1 MPDFGDTGGSLR
13 RSASTAGIPLI
24 LTFSRQGRRDFSL
37 RGRGVLQGVPFA
49 GMMGMETT
57 TGTDAAFMGLA
68 LSLAQRAVGSVSPN
82 PPVGAV
88 LVRDGEVVG
97 EAYTRP
103 PGQAHAEIVAI
114 RQAGPRARGATL
126 YTTLEP
132 CNHQGRT
139 GPCSEAIIEAGVA
152 EVHSAVMDPNPHVKG
167 GGLSRLSE
175 AGIAVSTGEMAGEA
189 SRLIEAYT
197 KRVTTGTPF
206 VTAKFAM
213 SLDGKIATRTGSS
226 QWITGEEA
234 RAYAHRLRAA
244 SDAVMVGINTVLADD
259 PRLTARDGS
268 GAALDRQPL
277 RVVVDSRGRIPRE
290 ARMLGEPGSTLIV
303 TGGVCLGAGAGH
315 PHPNPLP
322 SRERGQDTLTPTLSR
337 RGRGGRTPSPQPSPV
352 KGEGAGQPH
361 PGPLPSRERGRD
373 TLTPALSRQGRGGG
387 TASPQPSPAKGEG
400 GGTGGH
406 ETRPYDGGH
415 GCIEGGHDGEG
426 VETAAMPG
434 ADGLVDLEALMSH
447 LGEREVASVVVEGG
461 GALLGA
467 LFDGGLVDRVC
478 AFIAPVIVGGAAA
491 PSPVAGEGVELI
503 GDALRLR
510 DVEVLRLGADIAVV
524 GYCG

>member
-1 MPDFGDTGGSLR
+1 MPDLGDIWITLR
-13 RSASTAGIPLI
+13 RFAPTAGVPLI
-24 LTFSRQGRRDFSL
+24 LAFSRQGRRDFSL

-57 TGTDAAFMGLA
+57 TGTDVAYMGLA
-68 LSLAQRAVGSVSPN
+68 LSLARKAVGSVSPN

-97 EAYTRP
+97 EGYTRP

-175 AGIAVSTGEMAGEA
+175 AGLAVSTGEMAGEA
-189 SRLIEAYT
+189 WRLIEAYA
-197 KRVTTGTPF
+197 KLVTTGTPF

-268 GAALDRQPL
+268 GAALERQPL

-303 TGGVCLGAGAGH
+303 TGGACLETGAGH

-322 SRERGQDTLTPTLSR
+322 SRERGRDTLTPTLSR
-337 RGRGGRTPSPQPSPV
+337 QGRGGRTPSPQPSPV
-352 KGEGAGQPH
+352 EGEGDG
-361 PGPLPSRERGRD
+361 
-373 TLTPALSRQGRGGG
+373 TP
-387 TASPQPSPAKGEG
+387 SPQSSPVEGEG
-400 GGTGGH
+400 DGTGGH

-415 GCIEGGHDGEG
+415 GCIEGVHETRPYDGGHGCIGGEHDGEG

-461 GALLGA
+461 GVLLGA
-467 LFDGGLVDRVC
+467 LFDGGLVDKVC

-510 DVEVLRLGADIAVV
+510 DVEVLRLGEDIAVV

>member
-1 MPDFGDTGGSLR
+1 MR
-13 RSASTAGIPLI
+13 A
-24 LTFSRQGRRDFSL
+24 
-37 RGRGVLQGVPFA
+37 
-49 GMMGMETT
+49 
-57 TGTDAAFMGLA
+57 TGTDTVSMGLA
-68 LSLAQRAVGSVSPN
+68 LSLAERAVGSVSPN

-97 EAYTRP
+97 EGYTRP

-114 RQAGPRARGATL
+114 RQAGHRARGATL

-139 GPCSEAIIEAGVA
+139 GPCTEAIIEAGVV
-152 EVHSAVMDPNPHVKG
+152 EVHSAVADPNPHVKG

-189 SRLIEAYT
+189 SRLIEAYA
-197 KRVTTGTPF
+197 KLVTTGRPF
-206 VTAKFAM
+206 VTAKFAI

-277 RVVVDSRGRIPRE
+277 RVVVDSRGRTPRE
-290 ARMLGEPGSTLIV
+290 ARMVGEPGSTLIV
-303 TGGVCLGAGAGH
+303 TGGAGLGAGAAH
-315 PHPNPLP
+315 PHPSPLP
-322 SRERGQDTLTPTLSR
+322 SRERGQDTLTPALSR
-337 RGRGGRTPSPQPSPV
+337 RGRGGGTPSPRPSPV
-352 KGEGAGQPH
+352 EGEGD
-361 PGPLPSRERGRD
+361 GR
-373 TLTPALSRQGRGGG
+373 
-387 TASPQPSPAKGEG
+387 
-400 GGTGGH
+400 GGH
-406 ETRPYDGGH
+406 ETRPYDGEH
-415 GCIEGGHDGEG
+415 G
-426 VETAAMPG
+426 VETTAMPG
-434 ADGLVDLEALMSH
+434 ADGLVDLEALMSR
-447 LGEREVASVVVEGG
+447 LGEREIASVVVEGG
-461 GALLGA
+461 GVLLGA
-467 LFDGGLVDRVC
+467 LFDGGLVDKVC
-478 AFIAPVIVGGAAA
+478 AFIAPVVVGGAGA

-510 DVEVLRLGADIAVV
+510 EVEVLRLGEDIAVV
-524 GYCG
+524 GYCGQRPA

>member
-1 MPDFGDTGGSLR
+1 
-13 RSASTAGIPLI
+13 
-24 LTFSRQGRRDFSL
+24 
-37 RGRGVLQGVPFA
+37 
-49 GMMGMETT
+49 MEAAV
-57 TGTDAAFMGLA
+57 GTDAANMGLA
-68 LSLAQRAVGSVSPN
+68 LSLARKAVGSVSPN

-88 LVRDGEVVG
+88 LVREGEVVG
-97 EAYTRP
+97 EGYTRP

-152 EVHSAVMDPNPHVKG
+152 EVHSAVLDPNPRVNG
-167 GGLSRLSE
+167 SGMSRLSE

-189 SRLIEAYT
+189 SRLIEAYA
-197 KRVTTGTPF
+197 KLVTTGKPF

-268 GAALDRQPL
+268 GAALERQPL

-303 TGGVCLGAGAGH
+303 TGGACLGAGAGH
-315 PHPNPLP
+315 
-322 SRERGQDTLTPTLSR
+322 
-337 RGRGGRTPSPQPSPV
+337 
-352 KGEGAGQPH
+352 PH

-387 TASPQPSPAKGEG
+387 IPSRQPSPAKGEG

-406 ETRPYDGGH
+406 ETHPYGGGH
-415 GCIEGGHDGEG
+415 GCIEGGETGPG
-426 VETAAMPG
+426 VETVAMPG

-461 GALLGA
+461 GVLLGT

-478 AFIAPVIVGGAAA
+478 AFIAPVVVGGAAA

-510 DVEVLRLGADIAVV
+510 EVEVLRLGEDIAVV

>member
-1 MPDFGDTGGSLR
+1 MK
-13 RSASTAGIPLI
+13 AA
-24 LTFSRQGRRDFSL
+24 
-37 RGRGVLQGVPFA
+37 V
-49 GMMGMETT
+49 
-57 TGTDAAFMGLA
+57 GTDAAFMGLA
-68 LSLAQRAVGSVSPN
+68 LSLALKAVGSVSPN

-97 EAYTRP
+97 EGYTQP

-139 GPCSEAIIEAGVA
+139 GPCSEAIIEAGVV
-152 EVHSAVMDPNPHVKG
+152 EVHSAVTDPNPRVKG

-189 SRLIEAYT
+189 SRLIEAYA
-197 KRVTTGTPF
+197 KHVTTGTPF

-268 GAALDRQPL
+268 GAALGRQPL

-290 ARMLGEPGSTLIV
+290 ARMLGEPGSTLVV
-303 TGGVCLGAGAGH
+303 TGGVCLGTGAGSPSPQPSPVKGEGAGH
-315 PHPNPLP
+315 PHPSPLP
-322 SRERGQDTLTPTLSR
+322 SRERGQDTLTPTLS
-337 RGRGGRTPSPQPSPV
+337 S
-352 KGEGAGQPH
+352 
-361 PGPLPSRERGRD
+361 
-373 TLTPALSRQGRGGG
+373 QGRKEAGRAGTRPAPTMEGTAALRAGTRPAPTMEGTVALRAGTRPAPTMEGKVALRAGTRPVPTMGG
-387 TASPQPSPAKGEG
+387 TA
-400 GGTGGH
+400 
-406 ETRPYDGGH
+406 
-415 GCIEGGHDGEG
+415 
-426 VETAAMPG
+426 
-434 ADGLVDLEALMSH
+434 
-447 LGEREVASVVVEGG
+447 
-461 GALLGA
+461 
-467 LFDGGLVDRVC
+467 
-478 AFIAPVIVGGAAA
+478 
-491 PSPVAGEGVELI
+491 
-503 GDALRLR
+503 ALRVSMTGR
-510 DVEVLRLGADIAVV
+510 VSRRRRCRARMGWSISRP
-524 GYCG
+524 

>member
-1 MPDFGDTGGSLR
+1 ME
-13 RSASTAGIPLI
+13 AG
-24 LTFSRQGRRDFSL
+24 
-37 RGRGVLQGVPFA
+37 
-49 GMMGMETT
+49 
-57 TGTDAAFMGLA
+57 TGTDAAYMGLA
-68 LSLAQRAVGSVSPN
+68 LCLARKAVGSVSPN

-97 EAYTRP
+97 EGYTQP

-139 GPCSEAIIEAGVA
+139 GPCSEAIIEAGVV
-152 EVHSAVMDPNPHVKG
+152 EVHSAVTDPNPHVKG

-189 SRLIEAYT
+189 SRLIEAYA
-197 KRVTTGTPF
+197 KLVTTGTPF

-268 GAALDRQPL
+268 GEALGRQPL

-290 ARMLGEPGSTLIV
+290 ARMLGEPGSTLVV
-303 TGGVCLGAGAGH
+303 TGGA
-315 PHPNPLP
+315 
-322 SRERGQDTLTPTLSR
+322 
-337 RGRGGRTPSPQPSPV
+337 
-352 KGEGAGQPH
+352 
-361 PGPLPSRERGRD
+361 
-373 TLTPALSRQGRGGG
+373 
-387 TASPQPSPAKGEG
+387 
-400 GGTGGH
+400 GGH
-406 ETRPYDGGH
+406 EARPYDEGNAVETAGMPGAGGHEARPYDGGN
-415 GCIEGGHDGEG
+415 G

-434 ADGLVDLEALMSH
+434 ADGLVDLEALMSY

-467 LFDGGLVDRVC
+467 LFDGGLVDKVC
-478 AFIAPVIVGGAAA
+478 AFIAPVVVGGAEA

-510 DVEVLRLGADIAVV
+510 DVEVLTLGADIAVV

>member
-1 MPDFGDTGGSLR
+1 
-13 RSASTAGIPLI
+13 
-24 LTFSRQGRRDFSL
+24 
-37 RGRGVLQGVPFA
+37 
-49 GMMGMETT
+49 MEAA
-57 TGTDAAFMGLA
+57 TGTDTVYMGLA
-68 LSLAQRAVGSVSPN
+68 LSLAERAVGSVSPN

-97 EAYTRP
+97 EGYTRP

-139 GPCSEAIIEAGVA
+139 GPCTEAIIGAGVV
-152 EVHSAVMDPNPHVKG
+152 EVHSAVLDPNPRVNG
-167 GGLSRLSE
+167 SGMSRLSE

-189 SRLIEAYT
+189 SRLIEAYA
-197 KRVTTGTPF
+197 KLVTTGRPF

-277 RVVVDSRGRIPRE
+277 RVVVDSRGRTPRE
-290 ARMLGEPGSTLIV
+290 ARMLGEPGVTLIV
-303 TGGVCLGAGAGH
+303 VGGAGG
-315 PHPNPLP
+315 
-322 SRERGQDTLTPTLSR
+322 SQGFG
-337 RGRGGRTPSPQPSPV
+337 GRGWIPAFAGKTIDGLFRSSETPSQ
-352 KGEGAGQPH
+352 A
-361 PGPLPSRERGRD
+361 
-373 TLTPALSRQGRGGG
+373 
-387 TASPQPSPAKGEG
+387 
-400 GGTGGH
+400 
-406 ETRPYDGGH
+406 RP
-415 GCIEGGHDGEG
+415 G
-426 VETAAMPG
+426 VEGAAMPG

-447 LGEREVASVVVEGG
+447 LGEREIASVVVEGG
-461 GALLGA
+461 GTLLGA
-467 LFDGGLVDRVC
+467 LFDRGLVDKVC
-478 AFIAPVIVGGAAA
+478 AFIAPVVVGGAGA

-503 GDALRLR
+503 GDALRLS
-510 DVEVLRLGADIAVV
+510 DVEVLTLGGDIAVV
-524 GYCG
+524 GYCRQRLA

>member
-1 MPDFGDTGGSLR
+1 
-13 RSASTAGIPLI
+13 
-24 LTFSRQGRRDFSL
+24 
-37 RGRGVLQGVPFA
+37 
-49 GMMGMETT
+49 MMEAAV
-57 TGTDAAFMGLA
+57 GTDAANMGLA
-68 LSLAQRAVGSVSPN
+68 LSLARKAVGSVSPN

-88 LVRDGEVVG
+88 LVREGEVVG
-97 EAYTRP
+97 EGYTRP

-139 GPCSEAIIEAGVA
+139 GPCSEAIIEAGVV
-152 EVHSAVMDPNPHVKG
+152 EVHSAVTDPNPRVKG

-189 SRLIEAYT
+189 SRLIEAYA
-197 KRVTTGTPF
+197 KLVTTGTPF

-226 QWITGEEA
+226 QWITGEKA

-277 RVVVDSRGRIPRE
+277 RVVVDSRGRIPPE

-303 TGGVCLGAGAGH
+303 T
-315 PHPNPLP
+315 
-322 SRERGQDTLTPTLSR
+322 S
-337 RGRGGRTPSPQPSPV
+337 
-352 KGEGAGQPH
+352 
-361 PGPLPSRERGRD
+361 
-373 TLTPALSRQGRGGG
+373 
-387 TASPQPSPAKGEG
+387 
-400 GGTGGH
+400 GTGGH
-406 ETRPYDGGH
+406 EARPYDGGK
-415 GCIEGGHDGEG
+415 G

-434 ADGLVDLEALMSH
+434 ADGLVDLEALMAY

-461 GALLGA
+461 GVLLGA

-478 AFIAPVIVGGAAA
+478 AFIAPVVVGGAAA

-503 GDALRLR
+503 GDALRLS
-510 DVEVLRLGADIAVV
+510 DVKVLTLGGDIAVV
-524 GYCG
+524 GYCRQRLA

>member
-1 MPDFGDTGGSLR
+1 MTY
-13 RSASTAGIPLI
+13 
-24 LTFSRQGRRDFSL
+24 
-37 RGRGVLQGVPFA
+37 
-49 GMMGMETT
+49 
-57 TGTDAAFMGLA
+57 MGLA
-68 LSLAQRAVGSVSPN
+68 LCLARKAVGSVSPN

-88 LVRDGEVVG
+88 LVREGEVVG
-97 EAYTRP
+97 EGYTRP

-114 RQAGPRARGATL
+114 CQAGPLARGATL

-152 EVHSAVMDPNPHVKG
+152 EVHSAVTDPNPRVKG

-189 SRLIEAYT
+189 SRLIEAYA
-197 KRVTTGTPF
+197 KLVTTGTPF

-268 GAALDRQPL
+268 GAALERQPL
-277 RVVVDSRGRIPRE
+277 RVVVDSRGRIPPE

-303 TGGVCLGAGAGH
+303 TGGACLETGAGH

-322 SRERGQDTLTPTLSR
+322 SRERGQDTLTP
-337 RGRGGRTPSPQPSPV
+337 
-352 KGEGAGQPH
+352 
-361 PGPLPSRERGRD
+361 
-373 TLTPALSRQGRGGG
+373 ALSRQGRGGR
-387 TASPQPSPAKGEG
+387 TASPQPYDG
-400 GGTGGH
+400 GHGCAEGGH

-415 GCIEGGHDGEG
+415 G

-461 GALLGA
+461 GVLLGA
-467 LFDGGLVDRVC
+467 LFDHGLVDRVC
-478 AFIAPVIVGGAAA
+478 AFIAPVVVGGAEA
-491 PSPVAGEGVELI
+491 PPPVAGEGVELI

-510 DVEVLRLGADIAVV
+510 DVEVLRLGEDIAVV

>member
-1 MPDFGDTGGSLR
+1 M
-13 RSASTAGIPLI
+13 
-24 LTFSRQGRRDFSL
+24 
-37 RGRGVLQGVPFA
+37 
-49 GMMGMETT
+49 
-57 TGTDAAFMGLA
+57 GTDAAFMGLA
-68 LSLAQRAVGSVSPN
+68 LSLALKAVGSVSPN

-97 EAYTRP
+97 EGYTQP

-114 RQAGPRARGATL
+114 RQAGPRACGATL

-152 EVHSAVMDPNPHVKG
+152 EVHSAVTDPNPRVKG

-175 AGIAVSTGEMAGEA
+175 AGLAVSTGEMAGEA
-189 SRLIEAYT
+189 SRLIEAYA
-197 KRVTTGTPF
+197 KLVTTGTPF

-226 QWITGEEA
+226 QWITGEKA

-268 GAALDRQPL
+268 GAALERQPL

-303 TGGVCLGAGAGH
+303 TGG
-315 PHPNPLP
+315 
-322 SRERGQDTLTPTLSR
+322 
-337 RGRGGRTPSPQPSPV
+337 
-352 KGEGAGQPH
+352 EGA
-361 PGPLPSRERGRD
+361 R
-373 TLTPALSRQGRGGG
+373 A
-387 TASPQPSPAKGEG
+387 
-400 GGTGGH
+400 
-406 ETRPYDGGH
+406 TRPYDGGNA
-415 GCIEGGHDGEG
+415 

-461 GALLGA
+461 GVLLGA

-478 AFIAPVIVGGAAA
+478 AFIAPVVVGGAEA

-510 DVEVLRLGADIAVV
+510 DVEVLTMGEDIAVV

>member
-1 MPDFGDTGGSLR
+1 MTH
-13 RSASTAGIPLI
+13 
-24 LTFSRQGRRDFSL
+24 
-37 RGRGVLQGVPFA
+37 
-49 GMMGMETT
+49 
-57 TGTDAAFMGLA
+57 MGLA
-68 LSLAQRAVGSVSPN
+68 LSLARKAVGSVRPN

-97 EAYTRP
+97 EGYTQP

-139 GPCSEAIIEAGVA
+139 GPCSEAIIGAGVA
-152 EVHSAVMDPNPHVKG
+152 EVHSAVTDPNPHVKG

-175 AGIAVSTGEMAGEA
+175 AGIAVSTGDMAGEA
-189 SRLIEAYT
+189 SRLIEAYS
-197 KRVTTGTPF
+197 KLVITGTPF

-268 GAALDRQPL
+268 GAALGRQPL

-303 TGGVCLGAGAGH
+303 TGGACLGIEAGH

-322 SRERGQDTLTPTLSR
+322 SMERGQDS
-337 RGRGGRTPSPQPSPV
+337 
-352 KGEGAGQPH
+352 
-361 PGPLPSRERGRD
+361 
-373 TLTPALSRQGRGGG
+373 LTPALSRQGRGDR
-387 TASPQPSPAKGEG
+387 TASPQPSPVEGER

-415 GCIEGGHDGEG
+415 GCAEGGHETRPYDGGHGCAEGGHETRPYDGGHGCAEGGHETCPYDGGHGCVEGENG

-461 GALLGA
+461 GVLLGT
-467 LFDGGLVDRVC
+467 LFDGGLVDKVC

-510 DVEVLRLGADIAVV
+510 DVEVLRLGEDIAVV

>member
-1 MPDFGDTGGSLR
+1 
-13 RSASTAGIPLI
+13 
-24 LTFSRQGRRDFSL
+24 
-37 RGRGVLQGVPFA
+37 
-49 GMMGMETT
+49 MEAT
-57 TGTDAAFMGLA
+57 TGTDAAYMGLA
-68 LSLAQRAVGSVSPN
+68 LSLAERAVGSVSPN

-97 EAYTRP
+97 EGYTRP

-189 SRLIEAYT
+189 SRLIEAYA
-197 KRVTTGTPF
+197 KHVTTGTPF

-259 PRLTARDGS
+259 PRLTARDES
-268 GAALDRQPL
+268 GAALGRQPL

-303 TGGVCLGAGAGH
+303 TGGACLGTGPGH

-322 SRERGQDTLTPTLSR
+322 SRERGQDSLTRALSR
-337 RGRGGRTPSPQPSPV
+337 QGRGGRTPSPQPSPV
-352 KGEGAGQPH
+352 KGEG
-361 PGPLPSRERGRD
+361 
-373 TLTPALSRQGRGGG
+373 GG
-387 TASPQPSPAKGEG
+387 TASPQPSPVKGEG
-400 GGTGGH
+400 GGTASPQSSPVEGEGGGTPSPQPSPVEGEGGGTPSPQPSPVEGEGDGTGGH
-406 ETRPYDGGH
+406 ETRPYDGGK
-415 GCIEGGHDGEG
+415 G

-434 ADGLVDLEALMSH
+434 SDGLVDLEALMSH

-461 GALLGA
+461 GVLLGA
-467 LFDGGLVDRVC
+467 LFDGGLVDKVC
-478 AFIAPVIVGGAAA
+478 AFIAPVVVGGAAA

>member
-1 MPDFGDTGGSLR
+1 
-13 RSASTAGIPLI
+13 
-24 LTFSRQGRRDFSL
+24 
-37 RGRGVLQGVPFA
+37 
-49 GMMGMETT
+49 MGMETT

-68 LSLAQRAVGSVSPN
+68 LSLAERAAGAVSPN

-97 EAYTRP
+97 EGYTQP

-152 EVHSAVMDPNPHVKG
+152 EVHSAVMDPNSHVKG

-189 SRLIEAYT
+189 WRLIEAYA
-197 KRVTTGTPF
+197 KLVTTGTPF

-259 PRLTARDGS
+259 PRLTARDAS
-268 GAALDRQPL
+268 GAALERQPL

-303 TGGVCLGAGAGH
+303 TGGACLGTGAGH

-322 SRERGQDTLTPTLSR
+322 SRERG
-337 RGRGGRTPSPQPSPV
+337 GTPSPQPSPV
-352 KGEGAGQPH
+352 KGEGAGQPR
-361 PGPLPSRERGRD
+361 PNPLPSREKGAGHPHLNPLPSMERGTGRAG
-373 TLTPALSRQGRGGG
+373 TRPAPTMGG
-387 TASPQPSPAKGEG
+387 TAALRVCMRPAPTMEG
-400 GGTGGH
+400 
-406 ETRPYDGGH
+406 
-415 GCIEGGHDGEG
+415 
-426 VETAAMPG
+426 TAA
-434 ADGLVDLEALMSH
+434 L
-447 LGEREVASVVVEGG
+447 
-461 GALLGA
+461 
-467 LFDGGLVDRVC
+467 RVSMTGR
-478 AFIAPVIVGGAAA
+478 V
-491 PSPVAGEGVELI
+491 SR
-503 GDALRLR
+503 RLR
-510 DVEVLRLGADIAVV
+510 CRARMGWSISRP
-524 GYCG
+524 

>member
-1 MPDFGDTGGSLR
+1 M
-13 RSASTAGIPLI
+13 RSRWL
-24 LTFSRQGRRDFSL
+24 
-37 RGRGVLQGVPFA
+37 
-49 GMMGMETT
+49 EK
-57 TGTDAAFMGLA
+57 
-68 LSLAQRAVGSVSPN
+68 AVGSVSPN

-88 LVRDGEVVG
+88 LARDGEVVG
-97 EAYTRP
+97 EGYTQP

-152 EVHSAVMDPNPHVKG
+152 EVHSAVTDPNPHVKG

-189 SRLIEAYT
+189 SRLIEAYA
-197 KRVTTGTPF
+197 KLVTTGTPF

-268 GAALDRQPL
+268 GAALGRQPL

-303 TGGVCLGAGAGH
+303 TGGA
-315 PHPNPLP
+315 
-322 SRERGQDTLTPTLSR
+322 
-337 RGRGGRTPSPQPSPV
+337 
-352 KGEGAGQPH
+352 
-361 PGPLPSRERGRD
+361 
-373 TLTPALSRQGRGGG
+373 
-387 TASPQPSPAKGEG
+387 
-400 GGTGGH
+400 GGH

-415 GCIEGGHDGEG
+415 GCIEGEHDGEG

-434 ADGLVDLEALMSH
+434 AGGLVDLEALMSH

-461 GALLGA
+461 GGLLGA
-467 LFDGGLVDRVC
+467 LFDRGLVDKVC
-478 AFIAPVIVGGAAA
+478 AFIAPVVVGGAAA

-510 DVEVLRLGADIAVV
+510 DVEVLRLGEDIAVV
-524 GYCG
+524 GYCGQCPA

>member
-1 MPDFGDTGGSLR
+1 MK
-13 RSASTAGIPLI
+13 
-24 LTFSRQGRRDFSL
+24 
-37 RGRGVLQGVPFA
+37 V
-49 GMMGMETT
+49 T
-57 TGTDAAFMGLA
+57 TGTDAAYMGLA
-68 LSLAQRAVGSVSPN
+68 LALARRAVGSVSPN

-97 EAYTRP
+97 EGYTRP

-139 GPCSEAIIEAGVA
+139 GPCTEAIIEAGIV
-152 EVHSAVMDPNPHVKG
+152 EVHSAVLDPNPRVNG
-167 GGLSRLSE
+167 SGMSRLSE

-189 SRLIEAYT
+189 SRLMEAYA
-197 KRVTTGTPF
+197 KLVTTGTPF

-303 TGGVCLGAGAGH
+303 TGG
-315 PHPNPLP
+315 
-322 SRERGQDTLTPTLSR
+322 
-337 RGRGGRTPSPQPSPV
+337 
-352 KGEGAGQPH
+352 
-361 PGPLPSRERGRD
+361 
-373 TLTPALSRQGRGGG
+373 
-387 TASPQPSPAKGEG
+387 
-400 GGTGGH
+400 TGGH
-406 ETRPYDGGH
+406 EARPYDGGH
-415 GCIEGGHDGEG
+415 GCIEGGETGPGVEAVAMPGSGGHEARPYDGGNG

-434 ADGLVDLEALMSH
+434 SDGLVDLEALMSH
-447 LGEREVASVVVEGG
+447 LGEREIASVVVEGG
-461 GALLGA
+461 GALLGG
-467 LFDGGLVDRVC
+467 LFDRGLVDKVC
-478 AFIAPVIVGGAAA
+478 AFIAPVVVGGAAA

-503 GDALRLR
+503 GDALPLR

>member
-1 MPDFGDTGGSLR
+1 MPDFGDIWVTLR
-13 RSASTAGIPLI
+13 RFAPTAGVPLI
-24 LTFSRQGRRDFSL
+24 LAFSRQGRRDFSL

-57 TGTDAAFMGLA
+57 TGTDAAYMGLA
-68 LSLAQRAVGSVSPN
+68 LSLARKAVGSVSPN

-97 EAYTRP
+97 EGYTRP

-152 EVHSAVMDPNPHVKG
+152 EVHSAVTDPNPHVKG

-189 SRLIEAYT
+189 SRLIEAYA
-197 KRVTTGTPF
+197 KHVTTGTPF

-268 GAALDRQPL
+268 GAALGRQPL
-277 RVVVDSRGRIPRE
+277 RVVVDSRGRIPPE

-303 TGGVCLGAGAGH
+303 TGGACLGTGAGH

-322 SRERGQDTLTPTLSR
+322 SRERGRDTLTPTLSR
-337 RGRGGRTPSPQPSPV
+337 QGRGGRTASPQPSPVEGEGGGTPSPQPSPE
-352 KGEGAGQPH
+352 GEG
-361 PGPLPSRERGRD
+361 D
-373 TLTPALSRQGRGGG
+373 
-387 TASPQPSPAKGEG
+387 
-400 GGTGGH
+400 GTGGH

-415 GCIEGGHDGEG
+415 GCIEGGHETRPYDGGHGCIEGEHDGEG

-461 GALLGA
+461 GVLLGA
-467 LFDGGLVDRVC
+467 LFDGGLVDKVC

-510 DVEVLRLGADIAVV
+510 DVEVLRLGEDIAVV

>member
-1 MPDFGDTGGSLR
+1 MT
-13 RSASTAGIPLI
+13 
-24 LTFSRQGRRDFSL
+24 
-37 RGRGVLQGVPFA
+37 
-49 GMMGMETT
+49 
-57 TGTDAAFMGLA
+57 
-68 LSLAQRAVGSVSPN
+68 
-82 PPVGAV
+82 
-88 LVRDGEVVG
+88 
-97 EAYTRP
+97 
-103 PGQAHAEIVAI
+103 
-114 RQAGPRARGATL
+114 
-126 YTTLEP
+126 
-132 CNHQGRT
+132 
-139 GPCSEAIIEAGVA
+139 
-152 EVHSAVMDPNPHVKG
+152 DPNPHVKG

-175 AGIAVSTGEMAGEA
+175 AGLAVSTGEMAGETW
-189 SRLIEAYT
+189 RLIEAYA
-197 KRVTTGTPF
+197 KLVTTGTPF

-259 PRLTARDGS
+259 PRLTARAGRVRRSKGS
-268 GAALDRQPL
+268 LSGWSSTAGGGL
-277 RVVVDSRGRIPRE
+277 PRE

-303 TGGVCLGAGAGH
+303 TGGACLETGAGH

-322 SRERGQDTLTPTLSR
+322 SRERGQDTLTP
-337 RGRGGRTPSPQPSPV
+337 
-352 KGEGAGQPH
+352 
-361 PGPLPSRERGRD
+361 
-373 TLTPALSRQGRGGG
+373 ALSRQGRGGR
-387 TASPQPSPAKGEG
+387 TASPQPSPVEGEG
-400 GGTGGH
+400 DGTGGHETRPYDGGQGCVEGGHETRPYDGGHGCVEGGHETRPYDGGQGCVEGGH

-415 GCIEGGHDGEG
+415 GCIEGEHDGEG

-461 GALLGA
+461 GVLLGA
-467 LFDGGLVDRVC
+467 LFDGGLVDKVC

-510 DVEVLRLGADIAVV
+510 DVEVLRLGEDIAVV

>member
-1 MPDFGDTGGSLR
+1 MDPLVPLPSGFRPPPER
-13 RSASTAGIPLI
+13 R
-24 LTFSRQGRRDFSL
+24 
-37 RGRGVLQGVPFA
+37 
-49 GMMGMETT
+49 MEAT
-57 TGTDAAFMGLA
+57 TGTDAAYMGLA
-68 LSLAQRAVGSVSPN
+68 LSLARKAVGSASPN

-88 LVRDGEVVG
+88 LARDGEVVG
-97 EAYTRP
+97 EGYTQP

-152 EVHSAVMDPNPHVKG
+152 EVHSAVTDPNPHVKG

-189 SRLIEAYT
+189 SRLIEAYA
-197 KRVTTGTPF
+197 KLVTTGTPF

-268 GAALDRQPL
+268 GEALGRQPL

-303 TGGVCLGAGAGH
+303 TGG
-315 PHPNPLP
+315 
-322 SRERGQDTLTPTLSR
+322 
-337 RGRGGRTPSPQPSPV
+337 
-352 KGEGAGQPH
+352 
-361 PGPLPSRERGRD
+361 
-373 TLTPALSRQGRGGG
+373 
-387 TASPQPSPAKGEG
+387 
-400 GGTGGH
+400 TGGH
-406 ETRPYDGGH
+406 ETRPYDGGN
-415 GCIEGGHDGEG
+415 G

-434 ADGLVDLEALMSH
+434 SDGLVDLEALMSH
-447 LGEREVASVVVEGG
+447 LGEREIASVVVEGG
-461 GALLGA
+461 GALLGG
-467 LFDGGLVDRVC
+467 LFDRGLVDKVC
-478 AFIAPVIVGGAAA
+478 AFIAPVVVGGAAA
-491 PSPVAGEGVELI
+491 PSPVAERVWS
-503 GDALRLR
+503 
-510 DVEVLRLGADIAVV
+510 
-524 GYCG
+524 

>member
-1 MPDFGDTGGSLR
+1 M
-13 RSASTAGIPLI
+13 TA
-24 LTFSRQGRRDFSL
+24 T
-37 RGRGVLQGVPFA
+37 V
-49 GMMGMETT
+49 
-57 TGTDAAFMGLA
+57 TDAAYMGLV
-68 LSLAQRAVGSVSPN
+68 LCLARKAVGSVSPN

-88 LVRDGEVVG
+88 LVREGEVVG
-97 EAYTRP
+97 EGYTRP

-114 RQAGPRARGATL
+114 RQAGPWARGATL

-152 EVHSAVMDPNPHVKG
+152 EVHSAVLDPNPRVNG
-167 GGLSRLSE
+167 SGMSRLSE

-189 SRLIEAYT
+189 SRLIEAYA
-197 KRVTTGTPF
+197 KHVTTGTPF

-234 RAYAHRLRAA
+234 RAYAHRMRAA

-268 GAALDRQPL
+268 GEALERQPL

-303 TGGVCLGAGAGH
+303 TGGAGLGIGAGH

-322 SRERGQDTLTPTLSR
+322 SRERERDTLTPTLSR
-337 RGRGGRTPSPQPSPV
+337 QGRGGRTASPQPCPVEGEGDGTPSPQSCPVEGEGDGAPSSQPSPV
-352 KGEGAGQPH
+352 
-361 PGPLPSRERGRD
+361 
-373 TLTPALSRQGRGGG
+373 
-387 TASPQPSPAKGEG
+387 KGEG

-406 ETRPYDGGH
+406 ETRPYERGK
-415 GCIEGGHDGEG
+415 GCIEGGHDRAG

-434 ADGLVDLEALMSH
+434 AGGLVDLEALMSH
-447 LGEREVASVVVEGG
+447 LGEREIASVVVEGG
-461 GALLGA
+461 GALLGG
-467 LFDGGLVDRVC
+467 LFDRGLVDKVC
-478 AFIAPVIVGGAAA
+478 AFVAPVIVGGAAA

-510 DVEVLRLGADIAVV
+510 EVEVLTLGADIAVV

>member
-1 MPDFGDTGGSLR
+1 
-13 RSASTAGIPLI
+13 
-24 LTFSRQGRRDFSL
+24 
-37 RGRGVLQGVPFA
+37 
-49 GMMGMETT
+49 MEAA
-57 TGTDAAFMGLA
+57 TGTDAAYMGLA
-68 LSLAQRAVGSVSPN
+68 LSLAERAVGSVSPN

-97 EAYTRP
+97 EGYTQP

-189 SRLIEAYT
+189 SRLIEAYA
-197 KRVTTGTPF
+197 KLVTTGTPF

-268 GAALDRQPL
+268 GEALGRQPL

-303 TGGVCLGAGAGH
+303 TGGAGGH
-315 PHPNPLP
+315 EARPYDEGRERS
-322 SRERGQDTLTPTLSR
+322 SRERGPGEGC
-337 RGRGGRTPSPQPSPV
+337 RGRAGTRPAPTM
-352 KGEGAGQPH
+352 EGTA
-361 PGPLPSRERGRD
+361 
-373 TLTPALSRQGRGGG
+373 GGG
-387 TASPQPSPAKGEG
+387 
-400 GGTGGH
+400 
-406 ETRPYDGGH
+406 
-415 GCIEGGHDGEG
+415 
-426 VETAAMPG
+426 
-434 ADGLVDLEALMSH
+434 
-447 LGEREVASVVVEGG
+447 
-461 GALLGA
+461 
-467 LFDGGLVDRVC
+467 
-478 AFIAPVIVGGAAA
+478 
-491 PSPVAGEGVELI
+491 
-503 GDALRLR
+503 
-510 DVEVLRLGADIAVV
+510 
-524 GYCG
+524 

>member
-1 MPDFGDTGGSLR
+1 MPDFGDIWVTLR
-13 RSASTAGIPLI
+13 RFAPTAGVPLI
-24 LTFSRQGRRDFSL
+24 LAFSRQGRRDFSL
-37 RGRGVLQGVPFA
+37 RERGVLQGVPFA

-57 TGTDAAFMGLA
+57 TGTDAAYMGLA
-68 LSLAQRAVGSVSPN
+68 LSLARKAVGSVSPN

-97 EAYTRP
+97 EGYTRP

-152 EVHSAVMDPNPHVKG
+152 EVHSAVTDPNPHVKG

-189 SRLIEAYT
+189 WRLIEAYA
-197 KRVTTGTPF
+197 KHVTTGTPF

-277 RVVVDSRGRIPRE
+277 RVVVDSRGRTPRE

-303 TGGVCLGAGAGH
+303 TGGACLGIGAAH
-315 PHPNPLP
+315 PHPN
-322 SRERGQDTLTPTLSR
+322 
-337 RGRGGRTPSPQPSPV
+337 
-352 KGEGAGQPH
+352 
-361 PGPLPSRERGRD
+361 PLPSRERGRD
-373 TLTPALSRQGRGGG
+373 TLTPALSRQGRGGR
-387 TASPQPSPAKGEG
+387 TASPQPSPVEGEGGGTPSPQPSPVKGEG

-415 GCIEGGHDGEG
+415 GCIEGEHDGEG

-461 GALLGA
+461 GVLLGA
-467 LFDGGLVDRVC
+467 LFDGGLVDKVC

-510 DVEVLRLGADIAVV
+510 DVEVLRLGEDIAVV

>member
-1 MPDFGDTGGSLR
+1 M
-13 RSASTAGIPLI
+13 
-24 LTFSRQGRRDFSL
+24 
-37 RGRGVLQGVPFA
+37 
-49 GMMGMETT
+49 
-57 TGTDAAFMGLA
+57 
-68 LSLAQRAVGSVSPN
+68 SPN

-97 EAYTRP
+97 EGYTQP

-139 GPCSEAIIEAGVA
+139 GPCSEAIIEAGVV
-152 EVHSAVMDPNPHVKG
+152 EVHSAVTDPNPHVKG

-189 SRLIEAYT
+189 SRLIEAYA
-197 KRVTTGTPF
+197 KLVKTGRPF

-234 RAYAHRLRAA
+234 RAYGHRLRAA

-290 ARMLGEPGSTLIV
+290 ARMLGEPGSTLVV
-303 TGGVCLGAGAGH
+303 TGGARDRAGSPSPQPSPVRGRGGRDAVETAG

-322 SRERGQDTLTPTLSR
+322 SRE
-337 RGRGGRTPSPQPSPV
+337 
-352 KGEGAGQPH
+352 K
-361 PGPLPSRERGRD
+361 
-373 TLTPALSRQGRGGG
+373 
-387 TASPQPSPAKGEG
+387 
-400 GGTGGH
+400 GGH
-406 ETRPYDGGH
+406 ETRPYDG
-415 GCIEGGHDGEG
+415 EGPG
-426 VETAAMPG
+426 VERAATVRGM
-434 ADGLVDLEALMSH
+434 
-447 LGEREVASVVVEGG
+447 VARRRRCRGRMGWS
-461 GALLGA
+461 
-467 LFDGGLVDRVC
+467 
-478 AFIAPVIVGGAAA
+478 ISKP
-491 PSPVAGEGVELI
+491 
-503 GDALRLR
+503 
-510 DVEVLRLGADIAVV
+510 
-524 GYCG
+524 

>member
-1 MPDFGDTGGSLR
+1 MCGGFDGPSRPSPLWVPA
-13 RSASTAGIPLI
+13 SAGTTDGGPQETA
-24 LTFSRQGRRDFSL
+24 
-37 RGRGVLQGVPFA
+37 
-49 GMMGMETT
+49 
-57 TGTDAAFMGLA
+57 TGTDAAYMGLA
-68 LSLAQRAVGSVSPN
+68 LSLARKAVGSASPN

-88 LVRDGEVVG
+88 LARDGEVVG
-97 EAYTRP
+97 EGYTQP

-139 GPCSEAIIEAGVA
+139 GPCSEAIIEAGVV

-189 SRLIEAYT
+189 SRLIEAYA
-197 KRVTTGTPF
+197 KHVTTGTPF

-234 RAYAHRLRAA
+234 WAYAHRLRAA

-259 PRLTARDGS
+259 PRLTARDAS
-268 GAALDRQPL
+268 GAALERQPL

-303 TGGVCLGAGAGH
+303 TGGACLGI
-315 PHPNPLP
+315 
-322 SRERGQDTLTPTLSR
+322 
-337 RGRGGRTPSPQPSPV
+337 
-352 KGEGAGQPH
+352 GAGQPH
-361 PGPLPSRERGRD
+361 PNPLPSRERGRD
-373 TLTPALSRQGRGGG
+373 TLTPALSRQGRGGR
-387 TASPQPSPAKGEG
+387 TASPQPYDGGHGCAEG
-400 GGTGGH
+400 GHETRPYDGGHGCAEGGHETRPYDGGHGCAEGGH

-415 GCIEGGHDGEG
+415 GCIEGGHETRPYDGGHGCIEGEHDGEG

-461 GALLGA
+461 GVLLGA
-467 LFDGGLVDRVC
+467 LFDDGLVDKVC
-478 AFIAPVIVGGAAA
+478 AFIAPVIVGGAEA

-510 DVEVLRLGADIAVV
+510 DVEVLRLGEDIAVV

>member
-1 MPDFGDTGGSLR
+1 MTR
-13 RSASTAGIPLI
+13 MA
-24 LTFSRQGRRDFSL
+24 
-37 RGRGVLQGVPFA
+37 
-49 GMMGMETT
+49 
-57 TGTDAAFMGLA
+57 LA
-68 LSLAQRAVGSVSPN
+68 LSLARKAVGSVSPN

-97 EAYTRP
+97 EGYTQP

-139 GPCSEAIIEAGVA
+139 GPCSEAIIEAGVV
-152 EVHSAVMDPNPHVKG
+152 EVHSAVLDPDPRVNG
-167 GGLSRLSE
+167 SGMSRLSE

-189 SRLIEAYT
+189 SRLIEAYA
-197 KRVTTGTPF
+197 KLVTTGTPF

-277 RVVVDSRGRIPRE
+277 RVVVDSRGRMPRE
-290 ARMLGEPGSTLIV
+290 ARLLGEPGSTLIV
-303 TGGVCLGAGAGH
+303 VGGAGG
-315 PHPNPLP
+315 
-322 SRERGQDTLTPTLSR
+322 SQGFG
-337 RGRGGRTPSPQPSPV
+337 GRGWIPAFAGKTIDGLFRSSETPSQ
-352 KGEGAGQPH
+352 A
-361 PGPLPSRERGRD
+361 
-373 TLTPALSRQGRGGG
+373 
-387 TASPQPSPAKGEG
+387 
-400 GGTGGH
+400 
-406 ETRPYDGGH
+406 RP
-415 GCIEGGHDGEG
+415 G

-434 ADGLVDLEALMSH
+434 ADGMVDLKALMSH
-447 LGEREVASVVVEGG
+447 LGEREIASVVVEGG
-461 GALLGA
+461 GVLLGS
-467 LFDGGLVDRVC
+467 LFDGGLVDKVC
-478 AFIAPVIVGGAAA
+478 AFIAPVVVGGAGA

-503 GDALRLR
+503 GDALRLS
-510 DVEVLRLGADIAVV
+510 DVKVRTLGGDIAVV
-524 GYCG
+524 GYCRQRLA

>member
-1 MPDFGDTGGSLR
+1 
-13 RSASTAGIPLI
+13 
-24 LTFSRQGRRDFSL
+24 
-37 RGRGVLQGVPFA
+37 
-49 GMMGMETT
+49 MEAA
-57 TGTDAAFMGLA
+57 TGTDGAYMGLA
-68 LSLAQRAVGSVSPN
+68 LSLARKAVGSASPN

-97 EAYTRP
+97 EGYTQP
-103 PGQAHAEIVAI
+103 PGQAHAEIVVI

-189 SRLIEAYT
+189 SRLIEAYA
-197 KRVTTGTPF
+197 KLVTTGTPF

-290 ARMLGEPGSTLIV
+290 ARMLGEPGSTLVV
-303 TGGVCLGAGAGH
+303 TGGAGGHEARPYDEGNAVETAGM
-315 PHPNPLP
+315 P
-322 SRERGQDTLTPTLSR
+322 
-337 RGRGGRTPSPQPSPV
+337 
-352 KGEGAGQPH
+352 
-361 PGPLPSRERGRD
+361 
-373 TLTPALSRQGRGGG
+373 
-387 TASPQPSPAKGEG
+387 
-400 GGTGGH
+400 GTGGH
-406 ETRPYDGGH
+406 ETRPYDGGN
-415 GCIEGGHDGEG
+415 G

-434 ADGLVDLEALMSH
+434 AGGLVDLEALMSH
-447 LGEREVASVVVEGG
+447 LGEREIASVVVEGG
-461 GALLGA
+461 GALLGG
-467 LFDGGLVDRVC
+467 LFDRGLVDKVC

-510 DVEVLRLGADIAVV
+510 DVEVLTLGADIAVV

>member
-1 MPDFGDTGGSLR
+1 MTR
-13 RSASTAGIPLI
+13 MA
-24 LTFSRQGRRDFSL
+24 
-37 RGRGVLQGVPFA
+37 
-49 GMMGMETT
+49 
-57 TGTDAAFMGLA
+57 LA
-68 LSLAQRAVGSVSPN
+68 LSLARKAVGSVSPN

-97 EAYTRP
+97 EGYTQP

-139 GPCSEAIIEAGVA
+139 GPCSEAIIEAGVV
-152 EVHSAVMDPNPHVKG
+152 EVHSAVLDPNPRVNG
-167 GGLSRLSE
+167 SGMSRLSE

-189 SRLIEAYT
+189 SRLIEAYA
-197 KRVTTGTPF
+197 KLVTTGRPF

-234 RAYAHRLRAA
+234 RAYGHRLRAA

-277 RVVVDSRGRIPRE
+277 RVVVDSTGRTPRE

-303 TGGVCLGAGAGH
+303 TGGTGGH
-315 PHPNPLP
+315 EARPY
-322 SRERGQDTLTPTLSR
+322 D
-337 RGRGGRTPSPQPSPV
+337 
-352 KGEGAGQPH
+352 EGNAV
-361 PGPLPSRERGRD
+361 E
-373 TLTPALSRQGRGGG
+373 T
-387 TASPQPSPAKGEG
+387 TAMP
-400 GGTGGH
+400 GTGGH
-406 ETRPYDGGH
+406 EARPYDG
-415 GCIEGGHDGEG
+415 DGG
-426 VETAAMPG
+426 VERAAMPG

-447 LGEREVASVVVEGG
+447 LGEREIASVVVEGG
-461 GALLGA
+461 GVLLGA
-467 LFDGGLVDRVC
+467 LFDGGLVDKVC
-478 AFIAPVIVGGAAA
+478 AFVAPVVVGGAGA
-491 PSPVAGEGVELI
+491 PSPVAGEGVEVI

-510 DVEVLRLGADIAVV
+510 DVEVLTLGGDIAVV
-524 GYCG
+524 GYCGQRLA

>member
-1 MPDFGDTGGSLR
+1 
-13 RSASTAGIPLI
+13 
-24 LTFSRQGRRDFSL
+24 
-37 RGRGVLQGVPFA
+37 
-49 GMMGMETT
+49 META
-57 TGTDAAFMGLA
+57 TGTDGAYMGLA
-68 LSLAQRAVGSVSPN
+68 LSLARKAVGSASPN

-97 EAYTRP
+97 EGYTQP
-103 PGQAHAEIVAI
+103 PGQAHAEIVVI

-189 SRLIEAYT
+189 SRLIEAYA
-197 KRVTTGTPF
+197 KLVTTGTPF

-268 GAALDRQPL
+268 GEALGRQPL

-303 TGGVCLGAGAGH
+303 TGGACLGTGAGH

-322 SRERGQDTLTPTLSR
+322 SREKGQDSLTPALSR
-337 RGRGGRTPSPQPSPV
+337 QGRGGRTASPQPSTVEGEGGGTASPQPSPVEGEGGGTPSPQSSPVEGEGGGTPSPQPSPV
-352 KGEGAGQPH
+352 KGEG
-361 PGPLPSRERGRD
+361 
-373 TLTPALSRQGRGGG
+373 GG
-387 TASPQPSPAKGEG
+387 TASPQPSPVEGEG
-400 GGTGGH
+400 DGTGGH

-434 ADGLVDLEALMSH
+434 AGGLVDLEALMSH
-447 LGEREVASVVVEGG
+447 LGEREIASVVVEGG
-461 GALLGA
+461 GALLGG
-467 LFDGGLVDRVC
+467 LFDRGLVDKVC

-510 DVEVLRLGADIAVV
+510 EVEVLTLGADIAVV

>member
-1 MPDFGDTGGSLR
+1 MD
-13 RSASTAGIPLI
+13 
-24 LTFSRQGRRDFSL
+24 SRL
-37 RGRGVLQGVPFA
+37 RGNDGPGQSGFLLAR
-49 GMMGMETT
+49 ERRIEST
-57 TGTDAAFMGLA
+57 TGTDAGHMGLA
-68 LSLAQRAVGSVSPN
+68 LSLAERAVGSVSPN

-97 EAYTRP
+97 EGYTRP
-103 PGQAHAEIVAI
+103 PGQAHAEIAAI

-139 GPCSEAIIEAGVA
+139 GPCSEAIIEAGIV
-152 EVHSAVMDPNPHVKG
+152 EVRSAVTDPNPHVKG
-167 GGLSRLSE
+167 GGMSRLSE

-189 SRLIEAYT
+189 ARLIEAYA
-197 KRVTTGTPF
+197 KHVKTGTPF

-277 RVVVDSRGRIPRE
+277 RVVVDSRGRMPPE

-303 TGGVCLGAGAGH
+303 TGGAGASQG
-315 PHPNPLP
+315 
-322 SRERGQDTLTPTLSR
+322 TK
-337 RGRGGRTPSPQPSPV
+337 GRGWIPAF
-352 KGEGAGQPH
+352 AGK
-361 PGPLPSRERGRD
+361 
-373 TLTPALSRQGRGGG
+373 T
-387 TASPQPSPAKGEG
+387 
-400 GGTGGH
+400 
-406 ETRPYDGGH
+406 
-415 GCIEGGHDGEG
+415 IDGELRSVEG
-426 VETAAMPG
+426 VVLPAVDEM
-434 ADGLVDLEALMSH
+434 VDLEALMSY

-461 GALLGA
+461 GVLLGT
-467 LFDGGLVDRVC
+467 LFDRGLVDKVC
-478 AFIAPVIVGGAAA
+478 AFIAPVIVGGADA

-510 DVEVLRLGADIAVV
+510 DVEVVTLGGDITVV
-524 GYCG
+524 GYCGQRLG

>member
-1 MPDFGDTGGSLR
+1 MGFPLR
-13 RSASTAGIPLI
+13 
-24 LTFSRQGRRDFSL
+24 
-37 RGRGVLQGVPFA
+37 

-57 TGTDAAFMGLA
+57 TGTDAAYMGLA
-68 LSLAQRAVGSVSPN
+68 LSLARKAVGSVSPN

-97 EAYTRP
+97 EGYTRP

-139 GPCSEAIIEAGVA
+139 GPCSEAIIRAGVA
-152 EVHSAVMDPNPHVKG
+152 EVHSAVTDPNPDVKG

-189 SRLIEAYT
+189 SRLIEAYA
-197 KRVTTGTPF
+197 KLVTTGTPF

-268 GAALDRQPL
+268 GAALGRQPL
-277 RVVVDSRGRIPRE
+277 RVVVDSRGRIPPE

-303 TGGVCLGAGAGH
+303 TRRGMSWG
-315 PHPNPLP
+315 P
-322 SRERGQDTLTPTLSR
+322 ERDTLTPTLSR
-337 RGRGGRTPSPQPSPV
+337 QGRGGGTPSPQPSPV
-352 KGEGAGQPH
+352 KGEGAGQPR
-361 PGPLPSRERGRD
+361 PNPLPSREKGAGRAG
-373 TLTPALSRQGRGGG
+373 TRPAPTMEG
-387 TASPQPSPAKGEG
+387 TACAE
-400 GGTGGH
+400 GGH

-415 GCIEGGHDGEG
+415 GCIGGEHDGEG

-461 GALLGA
+461 GVLLGA
-467 LFDGGLVDRVC
+467 LFDGGLVDKVC

-491 PSPVAGEGVELI
+491 PTPVAGEGVELI

-510 DVEVLRLGADIAVV
+510 DVEVLRLGEDIAVV

>member
-1 MPDFGDTGGSLR
+1 MPDLGDIWITLR
-13 RSASTAGIPLI
+13 RFAPTAGVPLI
-24 LTFSRQGRRDFSL
+24 LAFSRQGRRDFSL

-57 TGTDAAFMGLA
+57 TGTDAAYMGLA
-68 LSLAQRAVGSVSPN
+68 LSLARKAAGSVSPN

-97 EAYTRP
+97 EGYTRP

-152 EVHSAVMDPNPHVKG
+152 EVHSAVTDPNPHVKG

-175 AGIAVSTGEMAGEA
+175 AGLAVSTGEMAGEA
-189 SRLIEAYT
+189 SRLIEAYA
-197 KRVTTGTPF
+197 KLVTTGTPF

-268 GAALDRQPL
+268 GAALERQPL

-303 TGGVCLGAGAGH
+303 TGGACLGTGAGH

-322 SRERGQDTLTPTLSR
+322 SRERGRDTLTPTLSR
-337 RGRGGRTPSPQPSPV
+337 QGRGGRTASPQPSPVEGEGGGTPSPQPSPV
-352 KGEGAGQPH
+352 NGEG
-361 PGPLPSRERGRD
+361 D
-373 TLTPALSRQGRGGG
+373 
-387 TASPQPSPAKGEG
+387 
-400 GGTGGH
+400 GTGGH
-406 ETRPYDGGH
+406 ETRPYDGGTAALRA
-415 GCIEGGHDGEG
+415 GTRPAPTMEGTAALRGEHDGEG

-461 GALLGA
+461 GVLLGA
-467 LFDGGLVDRVC
+467 LFDGGLVDKVC

-510 DVEVLRLGADIAVV
+510 DVEVLRLGEDIAVV

>member
-1 MPDFGDTGGSLR
+1 MT
-13 RSASTAGIPLI
+13 
-24 LTFSRQGRRDFSL
+24 
-37 RGRGVLQGVPFA
+37 
-49 GMMGMETT
+49 GMET
-57 TGTDAAFMGLA
+57 DAAHMGLA
-68 LSLAQRAVGSVSPN
+68 LSLAERAVGWVSPN

-97 EAYTRP
+97 EGYTRP

-139 GPCSEAIIEAGVA
+139 GPCSEAIIEAGVS
-152 EVHSAVMDPNPHVKG
+152 EVHSAVTDPNPHVKG
-167 GGLSRLSE
+167 GGLSRLSK
-175 AGIAVSTGEMAGEA
+175 AGIAVSTGEMAWEA
-189 SRLIEAYT
+189 SRLIEGYA
-197 KRVTTGTPF
+197 KLVKTGKPF

-234 RAYAHRLRAA
+234 RASAHRLRAA

-259 PRLTARDGS
+259 PRLTARDEA

-277 RVVVDSRGRIPRE
+277 RVVVDSQGRTPPE
-290 ARMLGEPGSTLIV
+290 ARMLREPGATLIV
-303 TGGVCLGAGAGH
+303 TGSG
-315 PHPNPLP
+315 
-322 SRERGQDTLTPTLSR
+322 STRFTLTPTLS
-337 RGRGGRTPSPQPSPV
+337 
-352 KGEGAGQPH
+352 H
-361 PGPLPSRERGRD
+361 
-373 TLTPALSRQGRGGG
+373 QGRGRK
-387 TASPQPSPAKGEG
+387 SPSP
-400 GGTGGH
+400 H
-406 ETRPYDGGH
+406 RD
-415 GCIEGGHDGEG
+415 
-426 VETAAMPG
+426 VETAVLPG
-434 ADGLVDLEALMSH
+434 VDGMVDLEALMSH

-461 GALLGA
+461 GALLGS
-467 LFDGGLVDRVC
+467 LFDRGLVDKVC

-510 DVEVLRLGADIAVV
+510 DVEVLRLGEDVAVV
-524 GYCG
+524 GYCGQGPA

>member
-1 MPDFGDTGGSLR
+1 MGSR
-13 RSASTAGIPLI
+13 
-24 LTFSRQGRRDFSL
+24 F
-37 RGRGVLQGVPFA
+37 RGNDGV
-49 GMMGMETT
+49 MEAA
-57 TGTDAAFMGLA
+57 TGTDAGHMGVA

-97 EAYTRP
+97 EGYTQP

-139 GPCSEAIIEAGVA
+139 RPCSEAIVEAGVA
-152 EVHSAVMDPNPHVKG
+152 EVHSAVTDPNPHVKG

-175 AGIAVSTGEMAGEA
+175 AGIAVSTGERAGEA
-189 SRLIEAYT
+189 SRLIEAYA
-197 KRVTTGTPF
+197 KLATTGTPF

-290 ARMLGEPGSTLIV
+290 ARMLSEPGSTLIV
-303 TGGVCLGAGAGH
+303 TGGA
-315 PHPNPLP
+315 
-322 SRERGQDTLTPTLSR
+322 
-337 RGRGGRTPSPQPSPV
+337 
-352 KGEGAGQPH
+352 
-361 PGPLPSRERGRD
+361 
-373 TLTPALSRQGRGGG
+373 
-387 TASPQPSPAKGEG
+387 
-400 GGTGGH
+400 GGH

-415 GCIEGGHDGEG
+415 GCIEGEHDGEG

-434 ADGLVDLEALMSH
+434 AGGLVDLEALMSH
-447 LGEREVASVVVEGG
+447 LGEREIASVVVEGG
-461 GALLGA
+461 GVLLGA
-467 LFDGGLVDRVC
+467 LFDRGLVDKVC
-478 AFIAPVIVGGAAA
+478 AFIAPVVVGGAAA

-510 DVEVLRLGADIAVV
+510 DVEVLTLGADIAVV

>member
-1 MPDFGDTGGSLR
+1 
-13 RSASTAGIPLI
+13 
-24 LTFSRQGRRDFSL
+24 
-37 RGRGVLQGVPFA
+37 
-49 GMMGMETT
+49 
-57 TGTDAAFMGLA
+57 MGLA
-68 LSLAQRAVGSVSPN
+68 LSLAERAVGSVSPN

-97 EAYTRP
+97 EGYTRP

-114 RQAGPRARGATL
+114 CQTGPRARGATL

-139 GPCSEAIIEAGVA
+139 GPCTEAIIEAGVV
-152 EVHSAVMDPNPHVKG
+152 EVHSAVADPNPHVKG

-189 SRLIEAYT
+189 SRLIEAYA
-197 KRVTTGTPF
+197 KLVTTGRPF

-277 RVVVDSRGRIPRE
+277 RVVVDSRGRTPRE

-303 TGGVCLGAGAGH
+303 TGGTGGSQGF
-315 PHPNPLP
+315 
-322 SRERGQDTLTPTLSR
+322 G
-337 RGRGGRTPSPQPSPV
+337 GRGWITAFAGKTIDGLFRSSDTPSQ
-352 KGEGAGQPH
+352 A
-361 PGPLPSRERGRD
+361 
-373 TLTPALSRQGRGGG
+373 
-387 TASPQPSPAKGEG
+387 
-400 GGTGGH
+400 
-406 ETRPYDGGH
+406 RP
-415 GCIEGGHDGEG
+415 G
-426 VETAAMPG
+426 VEGAAMPG

-447 LGEREVASVVVEGG
+447 LGEREIASVVVEGG
-461 GALLGA
+461 GVLLGA
-467 LFDGGLVDRVC
+467 LFDGGLVDKVC
-478 AFIAPVIVGGAAA
+478 AFVAPVVVGGAGA

-503 GDALRLR
+503 GDALRLS
-510 DVEVLRLGADIAVV
+510 DVEVLTLGGDIAVV
-524 GYCG
+524 GYCRQRLA

>member
-1 MPDFGDTGGSLR
+1 MTHM
-13 RSASTAGIPLI
+13 A
-24 LTFSRQGRRDFSL
+24 
-37 RGRGVLQGVPFA
+37 
-49 GMMGMETT
+49 
-57 TGTDAAFMGLA
+57 LA
-68 LSLAQRAVGSVSPN
+68 LSLAGKAVGSVSPN

-97 EAYTRP
+97 EGYTQP

-152 EVHSAVMDPNPHVKG
+152 EVHSAVTDPNPHVKG

-175 AGIAVSTGEMAGEA
+175 AGLAVSTGEMAGEA
-189 SRLIEAYT
+189 SRLIEAYA
-197 KRVTTGTPF
+197 KLVTTGTPF

-226 QWITGEEA
+226 QWITGEKA

-268 GAALDRQPL
+268 GAALERQPL

-303 TGGVCLGAGAGH
+303 TGGTGGHEARPYDEGNAVETAGMPGA
-315 PHPNPLP
+315 
-322 SRERGQDTLTPTLSR
+322 
-337 RGRGGRTPSPQPSPV
+337 
-352 KGEGAGQPH
+352 
-361 PGPLPSRERGRD
+361 
-373 TLTPALSRQGRGGG
+373 
-387 TASPQPSPAKGEG
+387 
-400 GGTGGH
+400 GGH
-406 ETRPYDGGH
+406 ETRPYGGGH
-415 GCIEGGHDGEG
+415 GCIEGGETGPG
-426 VETAAMPG
+426 VEAAAIPG

-461 GALLGA
+461 GVLLGA

-478 AFIAPVIVGGAAA
+478 AFIAPVVVGGAEA

-510 DVEVLRLGADIAVV
+510 DVEVLTMGEDIAVV